1 VSNDFNNETER
12 VRHHYEK
19 TASKYDKRVGFAEK
33 VLFGDGR
40 GWVCSQARGEALEI
54 AVGTGLNFRHYPD
67 DVTLTGIDLSPAMLQ
82 IARRRAQELG
92 RDVDLRVADAQ
103 ELAFP
108 DECFDTVVSTLSLCT
123 IPDDRK
129 VVSEAKRVLRPG
141 GRLLLLEHVR
151 SPSLPVRT
159 VQRLL
164 NPLFVRFEA
173 DHLMREPLD
182 HVNEEGFEVEW
193 LERSGWGIVERL
205 SARKLDRVLT

>member
-12 VRHHYEK
+12 VRYHYEE
-19 TASKYDKRVGFAEK
+19 TASKYDRKVGFAEK

-40 GWVCSQARGEALEI
+40 SWVCSQARGGVLEI

-82 IARRRAQELG
+82 VARRRAQELG
-92 RDVDLRVADAQ
+92 REVDLRADDAQ
-103 ELAFP
+103 ELDFP

-129 VVSEAKRVLRPG
+129 AVGEAKRVLRPG

-151 SPSLPVRT
+151 SPIL
-159 VQRLL
+159 
-164 NPLFVRFEA
+164 A
-173 DHLMREPLD
+173 CEPC
-182 HVNEEGFEVEW
+182 NGSW
-193 LERSGWGIVERL
+193 IPCSSGLRP
-205 SARKLDRVLT
+205 TT